1 MKLRMRTL
9 KGFFVKE
16 IIQIMRDPKMIMA
29 IFFIPVI
36 QTVMFGLALTSEVK
50 NIKFVVASK
59 PGKIARELENR
70 ALASGWFV
78 KVPGIN
84 GAQVADP
91 AELIAAH
98 RAEAVLVAPP
108 EGFEKAL
115 ERGDRSI
122 QLLLNA
128 TNAQRA
134 QQVNGY
140 VQQIV
145 AEVAAANG
153 YNTGGGLIRLDMRV
167 LFNHYMDTTSFMI
180 PALLV
185 MSSFIVLLV
194 VGGMALAKEKETGTM
209 EKLIASPCS
218 VEEIMLG
225 KTLPYFVIGLCIV
238 GLILFIGVAGFGIPF
253 RGGLWQIGVNSVLFA
268 VSALASALLIST
280 VVRTQQQAMMAS
292 VLYLMPAILLSGVFF
307 PVANIPVLFRW
318 MCYVNPMMYSVVN
331 FRSVILKGG
340 DLAYFWQNCGWLALL
355 SAVLCGL
362 AYKNFKSKLN

>member
-16 IIQIMRDPKMIMA
+16 IIQILRDPKMIFA
-29 IFFIPVI
+29 IFFIPVM
-36 QTVMFGLALTSEVK
+36 QTIMFGLALTSEVK
-50 NIKFVVASK
+50 NIKFVVAAK
-59 PGKIARELENR
+59 PGKLVQEIESR
-70 ALASGWFV
+70 ALASGWFT

-91 AELIAAH
+91 EALIASH
-98 RAEAVLVAPP
+98 QAEAVLVAPP
-108 EGFEKAL
+108 EGLEKAL
-115 ERGDRSI
+115 ERGSNSV

-145 AEVAAANG
+145 AEVARSND
-153 YNTGGGLIRLDMRV
+153 YNVGGGLIDLDMRV
-167 LFNHYMDTTSFMI
+167 LFNHYMDTTSYMV

-185 MSSFIVLLV
+185 MATFIVLLV

-209 EKLIASPCS
+209 EKLIVSPCS
-218 VEEIMLG
+218 VEEIMVG

-238 GLILFIGVAGFGIPF
+238 ALILFIGVAGFGIPF
-253 RGGLWQIGVNSVLFA
+253 RGNLWQIAVNAVLFA
-268 VSALASALLIST
+268 LSAIACALLIST

-307 PVANIPVLFRW
+307 PVANIPSAFRW
-318 MCYVNPMMYSVVN
+318 LCYLNPMMYSVVN
-331 FRSVILKGG
+331 FRSIILKGG
-340 DLAYFWQNCGWLALL
+340 DAPFFWQNCLCLAVI
-355 SAVLCGL
+355 SVGLCAA